1 MALRLYRS
9 LVGNLRRHLGGF
21 IRFSRFYGH
30 YVTHSTVRETRSLNY
45 ENRKQ
50 NGDDFPGKNKT
61 DSQRSESLN
70 SESLN
75 LDVSLFSD
83 K

>member
-9 LVGNLRRHLGGF
+9 LAGIFRRYLRGF

-50 NGDDFPGKNKT
+50 NGDDFPSKNKT
-61 DSQRSESLN
+61 DSQGAESLN
-70 SESLN
+70 SKSLN

-83 K
+83 E

>member
-9 LVGNLRRHLGGF
+9 LAGSFRRYLGGF
-21 IRFSRFYGH
+21 IRFSRFYGR
-30 YVTHSTVRETRSLNY
+30 YVTHSTVREPRSLNY

-50 NGDDFPGKNKT
+50 NGDDFRGKNKT

-70 SESLN
+70 PESLN

-83 K
+83 E